1 MKKAHKILGMT
12 AAGATLFLGVSRLCH
27 ATGTKFYWLLALVL
41 SMGVLFSTIFDVSI
55 GTVDG
60 RVYDSVLKYRL
71 ASPAPADDV
80 VILDID
86 ERTLATLAPTYGRW
100 PWQREVF
107 AQAIAELEASEV
119 KGLLVN
125 ILFTDA
131 DLGHEDSDA
140 LLDFVTADTE
150 VTAYPMV
157 RLPAANDGQSQLK
170 ASSIP
175 GVTLKGA
182 ADPTVAALI
191 PFLAGMQQ
199 SMGISNLQADADGIV
214 RQMSLQYQDS
224 KWEMPTLVGRMLS
237 LAGVQPQVDSEPFYL
252 NWRNKR
258 GSYQRVSFSDYIL
271 ALNGEGTFDT
281 DFFKDKY
288 VVLGASA
295 PGISSLK
302 PTPINPIMDDN
313 EIIAT
318 ALNDALQGTYIRLLP
333 AWLMAVVAIAF
344 LILLAALFSAK
355 YTPKKLDLVFTVL
368 ELLGFVVLFISV
380 SYSNYFPDMSP
391 MLTAGLAYF
400 VVARLYAN
408 LDARVVSGAPE
419 QFKYLS
425 KGNPVAF
432 SITAFERSPR
442 FKKAWAASLKK
453 LEGEFGLGFVFLV
466 KEPFLVDRITGA
478 LNDIGCL
485 VVVSQEQSGDSLA
498 ATVADLLE
506 SSVTEQLR
514 ATATYEIPQAVQADK
529 KLLRRHMSGKIMQL
543 MGSIDFLA
551 ERPKS

>member
-1 MKKAHKILGMT
+1 MKNAHKILGMT

-41 SMGVLFSTIFDVSI
+41 SMAVLFATVLDVKI

-71 ASPAPADDV
+71 ASPAPSADV

-86 ERTLATLAPTYGRW
+86 EKTLATLAPIYGRW

-119 KGLLVN
+119 KGLIVN

-140 LLDFVTADTE
+140 LLDFVTADTQ

-157 RLPAANDGQSQLK
+157 RLPAANDEQSQLK
-170 ASSIP
+170 ASAIP
-175 GVTLKGA
+175 GVTLRGA
-182 ADPTVAALI
+182 ADPAVAALL

-199 SMGISNLQADADGIV
+199 SMGIANLQADDDGIV
-214 RQMSLQYQDS
+214 RQMSLQHQDS
-224 KWEMPTLVGRMLS
+224 EWEMPTLVGRVLA
-237 LAGVQPQVDSEPFYL
+237 LAGVQPQVDTMPYYL

-258 GSYQRVSFSDYIL
+258 GDYQRVSFSDYML
-271 ALNGEGTFDT
+271 ALNGEGEFDT
-281 DFFKDKY
+281 DFFQGKY

-302 PTPINPIMDDN
+302 PTSINPIMDDN
-313 EIIAT
+313 EILAT
-318 ALNDALQGTYIRLLP
+318 ALNDAVQGTYIRLLP

-355 YTPKKLDLVFTVL
+355 YTPKKLDLLFTAL
-368 ELLGFVVLFISV
+368 ELLGFVVLFVSV
-380 SYSNYFPDMSP
+380 SYSTYFPDMSP
-391 MLTAGLAYF
+391 MLMAGLAYF

-419 QFKYLS
+419 QFKHLS
-425 KGNPVAF
+425 KSNPVAF
-432 SITAFERSPR
+432 SVTAFTRDAR
-442 FKKAWAASLKK
+442 CKKAWATTHKK
-453 LEGEFGLGFVFLV
+453 LEQEFGLGFVFLV
-466 KEPFLVDRITGA
+466 KEPFLSDKVFGA

-485 VVVSQEQSGDSLA
+485 VVVSRDKTAETLVQTVHEQLEPALLEYLQGDEVYDIPLA
-498 ATVADLLE
+498 A
-506 SSVTEQLR
+506 
-514 ATATYEIPQAVQADK
+514 QADI
-529 KLLRRHMSGKIMQL
+529 KLLQRYMSGKIAHVI
-543 MGSIDFLA
+543 GNVDFLGA
-551 ERPKS
+551 RPSL